1 MIIKVCF
8 YGMPLYESGFKFYLN
23 TAGEDREP
31 MSRSYSIEDIFDV
44 DGLERAWPVE
54 PITDRTFDE
63 YHFTLPE
70 SSMLRGT
77 HLYETYYQRSGVFT
91 VIDFD
96 VEKIFPDYVENY
108 KKSDDYLGDNKLP
121 DIREFYK

>member
-1 MIIKVCF
+1 M
-8 YGMPLYESGFKFYLN
+8 E
-23 TAGEDREP
+23 A
-31 MSRSYSIEDIFDV
+31 
-44 DGLERAWPVE
+44 
-54 PITDRTFDE
+54 ITDRTFDE

-70 SSMLRGT
+70 SVVLRGT

-96 VEKIFPDYVENY
+96 VEKIFPEYVENY
-108 KKSDDYLGDNKLP
+108 KKSDDYLGDKVLP

>member
-1 MIIKVCF
+1 MF

-23 TAGEDREP
+23 TAGEDGEP

-44 DGLERAWPVE
+44 DGPERAWPVE
-54 PITDRTFDE
+54 AITDRTFDE

-70 SSMLRGT
+70 SSVLRGT

-96 VEKIFPDYVENY
+96 VEKIFPEYVENY
-108 KKSDDYLGDNKLP
+108 KKSDDYLGDKELP
-121 DIREFYK
+121 DIRESL

>member
-1 MIIKVCF
+1 
-8 YGMPLYESGFKFYLN
+8 MPLYESGFKFYLN

-70 SSMLRGT
+70 SVVLRGT
-77 HLYETYYQRSGVFT
+77 HLYETYYQRDRLRCRK
-91 VIDFD
+91 DFPR
-96 VEKIFPDYVENY
+96 VC
-108 KKSDDYLGDNKLP
+108 GKL
-121 DIREFYK
+121 